1 VLQKFYTHQGSSIGR
16 LTSTYLYMKTLDKN
30 WLTEGLI
37 DFEYKKYLVLAY
49 LQDVKQHFNQKKLYP
64 YLSDLVLHYQ
74 NLLSIKEN
82 KKLIYEN
89 FPKKISKADFEK
101 LTLSYSKIIEDDVF
115 MAELEEII
123 GYSIPR
129 FKEMLQQGKD
139 IYEWVEEHI
148 HITPIGL
155 SPLYHV
161 EGYLFLSES
170 HVRETR
176 IYQYQITIFENAHE
190 KYRGVH
196 TTFLESYRRGIGVT
210 FENIKIDLIKR
221 YSQMP
226 NPATYLVESKIV
238 CPLDET
244 LLPIAK
250 RLLVKHISLS

>member
-1 VLQKFYTHQGSSIGR
+1 
-16 LTSTYLYMKTLDKN
+16 MKTLDKN

-49 LQDVKQHFNQKKLYP
+49 LQDVKHHFSQKKLYP
-64 YLSDLVLHYQ
+64 YLSDLVFHYQ

-89 FPKKISKADFEK
+89 FPKQISKADFEK
-101 LTLSYSKIIEDDVF
+101 LTLSYTKLVEDDAF
-115 MAELEEII
+115 MADLEEII
-123 GYSIPR
+123 GYSIPK
-129 FKEMLQQGKD
+129 FKEMLQEGKD
-139 IYEWVEEHI
+139 IYEWIEEHI
-148 HITPIGL
+148 NITPIGL
-155 SPLYHV
+155 SPLYPV

-170 HVRETR
+170 HVSETR

-196 TTFLESYRRGIGVT
+196 TYFLENFRRGIGVT
-210 FENIKIDLIKR
+210 FENVKIDLIRR
-221 YSQMP
+221 YKQLP

-250 RLLVKHISLS
+250 RLLVKHISHS